1 MAQDIIVG
9 LIVAAAMLYVAWR
22 YMPQGWRQ
30 RLGRVHPALVQAPG
44 CGSGDGGGECSSCG
58 SCGGGGGGGGGCG
71 PAASSLIEAAEK
83 TVAMP
88 RSRH

>member
-9 LIVAAAMLYVAWR
+9 LIVAVAMLYVAWR

-44 CGSGDGGGECSSCG
+44 CGSGDGGGGCSTCSS
-58 SCGGGGGGGGGCG
+58 GGGGCG
-71 PAASSLIEAAEK
+71 PAASSPGEAAEK